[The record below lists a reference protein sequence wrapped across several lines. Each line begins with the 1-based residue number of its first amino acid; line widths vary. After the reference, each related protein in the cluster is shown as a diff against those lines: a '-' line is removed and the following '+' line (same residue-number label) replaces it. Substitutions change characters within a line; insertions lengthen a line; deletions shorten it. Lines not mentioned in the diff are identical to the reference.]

1 MQVDLIQDFFQMIR
15 EISTKKQL
23 FLYHAITY
31 NRIRMNSL
39 KENLS
44 TRVSKL
50 YISNLCR
57 QKQVDD
63 RIIDELYRL
72 TTDDDEKTSWNALW
86 ALSNLTDRD
95 SRIWLQE
102 KHDELISRAIEEAHD
117 GKRRLI
123 LNLLSKQEFGK
134 ECLRADF
141 IDFCLSRMLSA
152 TETVGSKALCIRL
165 AYKQCIH
172 YGELTRELRQSIDIM
187 MQKPLSPAI
196 KSVVIHIQKKLN
208 QLL

>member
-1 MQVDLIQDFFQMIR
+1 MD
-15 EISTKKQL
+15 
-23 FLYHAITY
+23 
-31 NRIRMNSL
+31 SL

-44 TRVSKL
+44 TRVGKP
-50 YISNLCR
+50 YISELCR
-57 QKQVDD
+57 QKQEDS
-63 RIIDELYRL
+63 RIIEKLYLL

-86 ALSNLTDRD
+86 TLSNLTDRD
-95 SRIWLQE
+95 SQIWLQG

-134 ECLRADF
+134 EYLRADF

-152 TETVGSKALCIRL
+152 TETIGNKALCIRL

-172 YGELTRELRQSIDIM
+172 YEELTRELRQSIDIM

-196 KSVVIHIQKKLN
+196 KSAIIHTQKKLN